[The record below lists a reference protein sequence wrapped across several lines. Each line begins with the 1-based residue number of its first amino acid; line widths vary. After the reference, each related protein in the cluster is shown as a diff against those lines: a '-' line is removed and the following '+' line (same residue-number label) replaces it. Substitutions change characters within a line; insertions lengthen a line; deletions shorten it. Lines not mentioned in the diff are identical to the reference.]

1 MTLWA
6 LKCKVRYWKSIR
18 DKFPHIET
26 EQVQEEITKWENKL
40 KQKQSEE
47 D

>member
-18 DKFPHIET
+18 DKFPHIEA
-26 EQVQEEITKWENKL
+26 EQVQKEITKWENKL
-40 KQKQSEE
+40 KQKQREE
-47 D
+47 N